1 LYTNTQLEFRSPPS
15 IIDEVLPFNTIF
27 TITRFEF
34 SVQLTKD
41 VLVKN
46 NNITEEK
53 EMLRIPNITVALAIL
68 IRCLNSYTVESFYTN
83 F

>member
-1 LYTNTQLEFRSPPS
+1 
-15 IIDEVLPFNTIF
+15 LPFNAIF

-34 SVQLTKD
+34 SIQLTKN

-46 NNITEEK
+46 NNSNLTEEK
-53 EMLRIPNITVALAIL
+53 EMLRIPNIIVALAIL
-68 IRCLNSYTVESFYTN
+68 ICHLNSYTVESFYTD